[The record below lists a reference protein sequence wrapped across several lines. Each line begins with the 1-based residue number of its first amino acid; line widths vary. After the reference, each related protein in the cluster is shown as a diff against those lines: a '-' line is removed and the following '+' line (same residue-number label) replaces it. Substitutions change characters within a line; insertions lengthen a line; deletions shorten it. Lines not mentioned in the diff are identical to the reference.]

1 MKRKLWIAGGIVALV
16 LMLVLASRPQPTLVE
31 TTTVARGELAVVLP
45 EEGETRV
52 RDRYEVS
59 APVAGR
65 ILRIEL
71 EPGDPVVADE
81 TVLARFLP
89 VAPTPLDARSL
100 AEARASVEATRS
112 ALGRA
117 EAEQKRLQKELEFA
131 RAERERF
138 TRLRDDGV
146 VSAED
151 LERAELAEQ
160 TAAEAGRAAGFSVAT
175 TRAELQ
181 AARARLTGGI
191 SSGGDVLD
199 LKSPVDGVVLR
210 RLRESEAVVA
220 PGEPLIEVGDPRSL
234 EIISDYLSSD
244 AVRVEAGDSAEIRD
258 WGGSPLR
265 ARVRRVE
272 PSGFTKISALGVEE
286 QRVNVILDLEAG
298 QPEAGRLGDA
308 FRVEVGIEI
317 WREQNVLMVDNG
329 ALFRQGNAWASY
341 RVLEGSVQLVEVE
354 LGQRGRR
361 ASQVLA
367 GLDEGATVV
376 LYPPSSLE
384 DGGAVDS
391 QSDSL

>member
-1 MKRKLWIAGGIVALV
+1 MKRKLWIAGGVIALV
-16 LMLVLASRPQPTLVE
+16 LLLVLASRPQPTLVE
-31 TTTVARGELAVVLP
+31 TAVVRRAELVVVLP

-81 TVLARFLP
+81 TVLVRFLP

-100 AEARASVEATRS
+100 AEARATVDATRS

-131 RAERERF
+131 RSERQRF
-138 TRLRDDGV
+138 ARLRDDGV
-146 VSAED
+146 VSAEV

-160 TAAEAGRAAGFSVAT
+160 TASEAVRAAEFSVAT

-191 SSGGDVLD
+191 ASTGDVLD
-199 LKSPVDGVVLR
+199 LKSPVSGVVLR

-244 AVRVEAGDSAEIRD
+244 AVRVEPGDEAEIRD
-258 WGGSPLR
+258 WGGPPLR

-286 QRVNVILDLEAG
+286 QRVNVILDLESG
-298 QPEAGRLGDA
+298 QPAADRLGDA

-317 WREQNVLMVDNG
+317 WRERDVLVVDNG
-329 ALFRQGNAWASY
+329 ALFRQGNEWATY
-341 RVLEGSVQLVEVE
+341 RIIDGRAQRTLVE

-361 ASQVLA
+361 ESQILG
-367 GLDEGATVV
+367 GLEDGEAVV
-376 LYPPSSLE
+376 LYPPSALE
-384 DGGAVDS
+384 DGGAVEAQPDR
-391 QSDSL
+391 

>member
-258 WGGSPLR
+258 WGGPPLR

>member
-1 MKRKLWIAGGIVALV
+1 MKRRLWIALGAVAVIL
-16 LMLVLASRPQPTLVE
+16 LFVLASRPQPTLVE
-31 TTTVARGELAVVLP
+31 TAVVSRGELAVVLP

-52 RDRYEVS
+52 RDRFEVS

-71 EPGDPVVADE
+71 EPGDPVIADE
-81 TVLARFLP
+81 TVLARFMP
-89 VAPTPLDARSL
+89 VAPTPLDSRAS

-117 EAEQKRLQKELEFA
+117 EADEKRFRRELDFA

-138 TRLRDDGV
+138 SRLRADGV

-160 TAAEAGRAAGFSVAT
+160 TAEEAARAAQFAVAT

-191 SSGGDVLD
+191 SSGGEVLD
-199 LKSPVDGVVLR
+199 LRSPVSGVVLR

-220 PGEPLIEVGDPRSL
+220 PGDPLIEVGDPRSL
-234 EIISDYLSSD
+234 EIIADYLSSD
-244 AVRVEAGDSAEIRD
+244 AVRVEPGDSAEISD
-258 WGGSPLR
+258 WGGDRLR

-286 QRVNVILDLEAG
+286 QRVNVILDLEND
-298 QPEAGRLGDA
+298 QEAAARLGDA

-317 WREQNVLMVDNG
+317 WREDDVLTVDNG
-329 ALFRQGNAWASY
+329 ALFRQGNAWATY
-341 RVLEGSVQLVEVE
+341 RIVDGAAQLTEVL
-354 LGQRGRR
+354 LGQRGSR
-361 ASQVLA
+361 ASQVLD
-367 GLDEGATVV
+367 GLEEGDTVV
-376 LYPPSSLE
+376 LYPPSALE
-384 DGGAVDS
+384 DGGAVEA
-391 QSDSL
+391 QSG

>member
-1 MKRKLWIAGGIVALV
+1 MKRRLWIAGGIIALV
-16 LMLVLASRPQPTLVE
+16 LLLVLASRPQPTLVE
-31 TTTVARGELAVVLP
+31 ATRAVRSELAVVLP

-71 EPGDPVVADE
+71 EPGDPVAADE
-81 TVLARFLP
+81 TVLATFLP
-89 VAPTPLDARSL
+89 VAPTPLDARSA
-100 AEARASVEATRS
+100 AEARATVDATRS

-117 EAEQKRLQKELEFA
+117 ESEEKRLQRELEFA
-131 RAERERF
+131 RAERQRF

-160 TAAEAGRAAGFSVAT
+160 TAAEAARAAAFAVAT

-191 SSGGDVLD
+191 TTSGEVLD

-220 PGEPLIEVGDPRSL
+220 PGEPLIEVGDPSSL

-244 AVRVEAGDSAEIRD
+244 AVRVEPGDEAEVRD
-258 WGGSPLR
+258 WGGPPLR

-286 QRVNVILDLEAG
+286 QRVNVILDLESG
-298 QPEAGRLGDA
+298 QPDAARLGDA

-317 WREQNVLMVDNG
+317 WREDDVLVVDNG
-329 ALFRQGNAWASY
+329 ALFRQGNDWAAY
-341 RVLEGSVQLVEVE
+341 RIVDGTAKRTVVE

-361 ASQVLA
+361 ESQILN
-367 GLDEGATVV
+367 GLEEGEPVV
-376 LYPPSSLE
+376 LYPPSALE
-384 DGGAVDS
+384 DGGAVEPQFD
-391 QSDSL
+391 

>member
-1 MKRKLWIAGGIVALV
+1 MGGAIAALV
-16 LMLVLASRPQPTLVE
+16 LLLVLASRPRPTLVE
-31 TTTVARGELAVVLP
+31 TAEVYRGELTVVLP

-81 TVLARFLP
+81 SVLVRFLP
-89 VAPTPLDARSL
+89 VAPTPLDARAS
-100 AEARASVEATRS
+100 AEARASVDATRS

-117 EAEQKRLQKELEFA
+117 EAEEKRLGKELDFA
-131 RAERERF
+131 RAESQRF
-138 TRLRDDGV
+138 RRLREDGV

-160 TAAEAGRAAGFSVAT
+160 TATEAVRAAEFAVAT

-191 SSGGDVLD
+191 TSGGDVLD
-199 LKSPVDGVVLR
+199 LKSPVSGVVLR

-244 AVRVEAGDSAEIRD
+244 AVRVEPGHTAEIRD
-258 WGGSPLR
+258 WGGPPLR

-286 QRVNVILDLEAG
+286 QRVNVILDLDEG
-298 QPEAGRLGDA
+298 QPAADRLGDA

-317 WREQNVLMVDNG
+317 WRDTDVLMIDNG
-329 ALFRQGNAWASY
+329 ALFRQGSAWATY
-341 RVLEGSVQLVEVE
+341 LLEEGTARIVEVE
-354 LGQRGRR
+354 VGQRGRR
-361 ASQVLA
+361 ESQILGGVS
-367 GLDEGATVV
+367 EGDVVV
-376 LYPPSSLE
+376 LYPPSALE
-384 DGGAVDS
+384 DGGMVEP
-391 QSDSL
+391 QPE